1 MHQIAAKL
9 IFFSLLKF
17 FERLKLLAVK
27 KITQLASCL
36 QKNPNE
42 AKVF

>member
-1 MHQIAAKL
+1 MHQIAAK
-9 IFFSLLKF
+9 IFFFSLLKF
-17 FERLKLLAVK
+17 FESLKLLAGK

-36 QKNPNE
+36 QKNQNE